1 MKTYEVY
8 DDVID
13 KDDRNKLINFVKSNM
28 KESND
33 KKYPWFENKS
43 RTSL

>member
-13 KDDRNKLINFVKSNM
+13 KDDRDKLINFVKSNM
-28 KESND
+28 KEDND
-33 KKYPWFENKS
+33 KKYP
-43 RTSL
+43 